1 MRKID
6 FGMFR
11 MFCIF
16 VMSNIT
22 QWRGDLPIRAGIF
35 IPVTLHIRRFRTPV
49 WSVNA
54 PNSASVLLDS
64 GTGGIIFSCLKFY
77 KGLSGK
83 KSFGAHFKILAISF
97 K

>member
-54 PNSASVLLDS
+54 PSSVVVKSNMDITSIVTFLHLL
-64 GTGGIIFSCLKFY
+64 
-77 KGLSGK
+77 
-83 KSFGAHFKILAISF
+83 
-97 K
+97 

>member
-49 WSVNA
+49 WRVNA
-54 PNSASVLLDS
+54 PSSAIVLLDS
-64 GTGGIIFSCLKFY
+64 G
-77 KGLSGK
+77 KGETVCILL
-83 KSFGAHFKILAISF
+83 ILAGYLE
-97 K
+97 